1 MVEKRTIFLELP
13 CEMIEKIDTW
23 NPKGDRSLFVTE
35 LLEKQL
41 QNENSK
47 TDIAEMETKMNAFEK
62 SSDASGEISL
72 VDGRGIVLGRFDI
85 NAVEG
90 IEKLSEK
97 ICELSDDPVV
107 RMRVR
112 LWR

>member
-23 NPKGDRSLFVTE
+23 NNVGDRSLFVTE

-62 SSDASGEISL
+62 SSAANISTRSISIRCQRRHI
-72 VDGRGIVLGRFDI
+72 GG
-85 NAVEG
+85 
-90 IEKLSEK
+90 
-97 ICELSDDPVV
+97 
-107 RMRVR
+107 
-112 LWR
+112 